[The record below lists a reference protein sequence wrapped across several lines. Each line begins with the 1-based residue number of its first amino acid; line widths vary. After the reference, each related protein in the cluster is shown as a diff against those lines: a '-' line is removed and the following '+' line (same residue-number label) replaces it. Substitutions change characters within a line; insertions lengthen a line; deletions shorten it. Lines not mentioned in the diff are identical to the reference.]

1 VKFRPSAGFT
11 LASVLTPPVRTISAG
26 AALLLVGCASG
37 YDMKVDAISRPTDK
51 PAPSI
56 SYEIHSTD
64 PENPEDSLRFKEAA
78 KFVKTALSG
87 KGMYEAPDPEKA
99 DLIINIDYG
108 ISPPKPKM
116 ETRSEPVYVTVPGHT
131 TYQTVQVGTSKNG
144 TPLYQTV
151 AVPGQPETQY
161 LGDREYR
168 VLVVDYEKYL
178 RLSAHENQP
187 DVEGHPAAEIWTIDI
202 TSEGES
208 KNLRKY
214 IPALAA
220 ASIDYIG
227 KDTHGQQDIHLKDEN
242 VDKDGPIAFVK
253 KGM

>member
-1 VKFRPSAGFT
+1 MKTRLPAGFT
-11 LASVLTPPVRTISAG
+11 FASVIPSPVWIICAG
-26 AALLLVGCASG
+26 AALLLAGCKSG
-37 YDMKVDAISRPTDK
+37 YDMKVDAISRPSEK
-51 PAPSI
+51 PEPSI
-56 SYEIHSTD
+56 SYEIRSTD

-87 KGMYEAPDPEKA
+87 KGMYEAPDPTKA
-99 DLIINIDYG
+99 DMIIDIDYG
-108 ISPPKPKM
+108 LSPPKAKM
-116 ETRSEPVYVTVPGHT
+116 ETRSEPVYITMPGHT

-144 TPLYQTV
+144 TPLYQTIAV
-151 AVPGQPETQY
+151 AGPPETQY
-161 LGDREYR
+161 MGDREYR

-187 DVEGHPAAEIWTIDI
+187 EVEGHPALEIWTIDI

-208 KNLRKY
+208 KNLRQY

-242 VDKDGPIAFVK
+242 VDKTGPIAFVK

>member
-1 VKFRPSAGFT
+1 MTPS
-11 LASVLTPPVRTISAG
+11 VRTIFTGLVLSFAG
-26 AALLLVGCASG
+26 CKSG
-37 YDMKVDAISRPTDK
+37 YDMKVDSISRPTDK
-51 PAPSI
+51 PVPTI
-56 SYEIHSTD
+56 SYEIRSTD

-99 DLIINIDYG
+99 DLVINIDYG
-108 ISPPKPKM
+108 MSPPKAKM
-116 ETRSEPVYVTVPGHT
+116 ETRSEPVYITMPGHT
-131 TYQTVQVGTSKNG
+131 VYQTVQVGSSKNG
-144 TPLYQTV
+144 TPIYQTI
-151 AVPGQPETQY
+151 AVPGPPETQY

-187 DVEGHPAAEIWTIDI
+187 DVEGHPAQEIWTIDI

-208 KNLRKY
+208 KDLRKY

-227 KDTHGQQDIHLKDEN
+227 VDTHGQQDIHLKDET
-242 VDKDGPIAFVK
+242 VDKNGPIAFVK